1 MVGMHMSLSY
11 RSAIMIVIQQVVD
24 FNRVKSLYNFEVQW
38 LQLAVIDP
46 AWQLRP
52 ELGSQFLVQIPSSE
66 NLVLLETSSL
76 CSGNCRSASPRTTVV
91 LPIILLP

>member
-24 FNRVKSLYNFEVQW
+24 FNRVKSLHNVEVQW
-38 LQLAVIDP
+38 LQLAVIDS

-52 ELGSQFLVQIPSSE
+52 ELDSS
-66 NLVLLETSSL
+66 
-76 CSGNCRSASPRTTVV
+76 
-91 LPIILLP
+91 